1 MTDRSW
7 QHIWMEQCDAAEGIK
22 VRYGLKAAFDYAVSE
37 KLLHFAEAA
46 VRHPDF
52 AREMP
57 RFVSRVRTMFTA
69 EEICT
74 HLARIERERRDAVV
88 TDAEADELDFEDPA
102 TLAERTQQ
110 FELVKEL
117 LTAPTLGT
125 F

>member
-7 QHIWMEQCDAAEGIK
+7 QHIWMEHCDAAEGSK
-22 VRYGLKAAFDYAVSE
+22 VRYGLKAAFDYVVSE

-46 VRHPDF
+46 AGHPDF

-74 HLARIERERRDAVV
+74 HLARIERERRDAVA
-88 TDAEADELDFEDPA
+88 TGAEADELDFEDQA
-102 TLAERTQQ
+102 TLAERTQE

-125 F
+125 S

>member
-1 MTDRSW
+1 
-7 QHIWMEQCDAAEGIK
+7 MEHCDAAEGLK
-22 VRYGLKAAFDYAVSE
+22 VRYGLKAAFDYVVSE
-37 KLLHFAEAA
+37 KLLHCAEAA
-46 VRHPDF
+46 AGHPDF

-74 HLARIERERRDAVV
+74 HLVRIERERRDAVA
-88 TDAEADELDFEDPA
+88 TGAEADELDFEDQA

-125 F
+125 S